1 MGLKPKWL
9 HQFEVT
15 QNQKAE
21 WDKLQQSFG
30 FLRGDLVMLYQDMQP
45 EPKPA
50 AFKAFTSASMYI
62 RSIGFKMQLCRHALV
77 QCIYIHMQINWTTKK
92 IALRSHPWPPPT
104 PSMCS
109 PSSSSSSSWR
119 MCVGVSAC
127 PDWWPA
133 LICLGSRPSCN
144 QNDNQP
150 ISC

>member
-62 RSIGFKMQLCRHALV
+62 GSIGFKMQLCRHTLV
-77 QCIYIHMQINWTTKK
+77 QCIYVYIYADQLDYKEDC
-92 IALRSHPWPPPT
+92 T
-104 PSMCS
+104 PL
-109 PSSSSSSSWR
+109 SSLTATNAIDVFTIIIIIIIMADVR
-119 MCVGVSAC
+119 GCV
-127 PDWWPA
+127 
-133 LICLGSRPSCN
+133 CLP
-144 QNDNQP
+144 
-150 ISC
+150 